1 MILNLAIE
9 ESGLRIPSRIK
20 GKMIQK
26 IIDYSVVTMMTI
38 EESLKYLNKEEL
50 PVIVIETI
58 KETYVR
64 YKQDNG
70 YMHYSDVI
78 IQAKGSDRGGLQ
90 FVLINVS
97 HCVWYGSIRKG
108 CKI

>member
-9 ESGLRIPSRIK
+9 ESGLRIPSHIK

-50 PVIVIETI
+50 SVIVIETI
-58 KETYVR
+58 KL
-64 YKQDNG
+64 
-70 YMHYSDVI
+70 M
-78 IQAKGSDRGGLQ
+78 
-90 FVLINVS
+90 
-97 HCVWYGSIRKG
+97 
-108 CKI
+108 